1 MELSKLSKTEKIDL
15 IKRIQAGDVP
25 LIINGQIIGNGV
37 ILIKKE
43 GDFYLDG
50 SKINMEEFKEKFKG
64 TAIIILPHN
73 GRNGI

>member
-1 MELSKLSKTEKIDL
+1 MELSQLSKSEKIKL
-15 IKRIQAGDVP
+15 IERIQAGDVP

-37 ILIKKE
+37 ILIEKG

-64 TAIIILPHN
+64 TAIILPDN
-73 GRNGI
+73 GRNGM